1 MRKHMGVVK
10 LCYND
15 QKAEKSGGG
24 SNYVAMIFLVNK
36 KKWENLWELSNYV
49 GMIFLVICNTSHF
62 PGVFGN
68 LSSLWAYPY
77 AHSGEAKYI
86 SIWLESRPGV

>member
-1 MRKHMGVVK
+1 MGVVK

-36 KKWENLWELSNYV
+36 KK
-49 GMIFLVICNTSHF
+49 
-62 PGVFGN
+62 
-68 LSSLWAYPY
+68 
-77 AHSGEAKYI
+77 
-86 SIWLESRPGV
+86 